1 MAYRSIVVGT
11 DGSPTALE
19 AVRHAATLAAAVGAQ
34 LTVVAAFRRDPDGV
48 DARAR
53 EDAPDELR
61 WMITEAAAADEALA
75 EAKEEATRLGVTK
88 VAAVAEE
95 GEPSEV
101 ILSIAEAQGD
111 LIVVG
116 SKGMTGTKRFLL
128 GSVPNRISHH
138 APCDVIIVHTA
149 P

>member
-19 AVRHAATLAAAVGAQ
+19 AVRHAATLAATVGAQ
-34 LTVVAAFRRDPDGV
+34 LTVVAAFRRDPTGP

-53 EDAPDELR
+53 EEAPDELR
-61 WMITEAAAADEALA
+61 WMVTEAAAADEALA
-75 EAKEEATRLGVTK
+75 TAKETATALGVAK
-88 VAAVAEE
+88 VATIAEE

-101 ILSIAEAQGD
+101 ILAVAEAQGD

-116 SKGMTGTKRFLL
+116 SRGMTGTKRFVL